1 MRRAVVCA
9 LALLLAACAGVRGP
23 ESPGDVP
30 PVPDVPASDPVG
42 LVGLWRVSGAEG
54 AGERTWLR
62 LAHGSYELWPQDEC
76 RGFAAGGWR
85 ASARVFVASAPFAA
99 NGDCSLDPWPDG
111 DGWLTSARA
120 YRPTGDGWELLDAD
134 GAVVAR
140 LAVDGAPE
148 PIDTAVPEYAQPP
161 EVTDDLRAAFAEPAP
176 LPEGM
181 RPAEAADLVGRWVR
195 PGWGTRSAYVEL
207 AADGTYEGSDGCNA
221 SGGAWGVDEDGRLL
235 ATSGISTAIG
245 CDGAPVPTWLA
256 TAARAGFDGR
266 TLVLLDADGEEIARL
281 VRA

>member
-1 MRRAVVCA
+1 PPRVGAAGAADAKDARNRAFPDPSRGPSPGPGSAFREGRSGQGRWRDPSTPRDTSAPAIPPRPATPTDRGGVMRRAVVCA

-23 ESPGDVP
+23 ESPCDVP

-62 LAHGSYELWPQDEC
+62 LAHGSYQLWPQDEC

-140 LAVDGAPE
+140 
-148 PIDTAVPEYAQPP
+148 
-161 EVTDDLRAAFAEPAP
+161 
-176 LPEGM
+176 
-181 RPAEAADLVGRWVR
+181 
-195 PGWGTRSAYVEL
+195 
-207 AADGTYEGSDGCNA
+207 
-221 SGGAWGVDEDGRLL
+221 
-235 ATSGISTAIG
+235 
-245 CDGAPVPTWLA
+245 
-256 TAARAGFDGR
+256 
-266 TLVLLDADGEEIARL
+266 
-281 VRA
+281 